1 MVKVDGRLILIL
13 SALGFAILLM
23 TTGRRYYFKAPLYF
37 VRAPLME
44 RVIRE
49 VASATPSPQ
58 AST

>member
-1 MVKVDGRLILIL
+1 MRIDGRLILVL
-13 SALGFAILLM
+13 GALAVAVLLM
-23 TTGRRYYFKAPLYF
+23 ATGRRYRFKAPLYF